1 MASHTRTDSAH
12 RDRLLAAM
20 AELVADRGYPAVTV
34 ADVVGLARVSKR
46 TFYQYFAD
54 REACFLAVYAA
65 AAEGPLRRIADAVT
79 ADDAPTDLREQVAR
93 GNRAYLDALAEQPA
107 LTRTLLTEISS
118 LGPRG
123 WPVRREVLARFADQL
138 SALVAAGVTRWGDED
153 GLSRPMA
160 LALVGGINEL
170 VLEAVESGRL
180 EHLPELAPTATDL
193 VVAVLEQS
201 AGRGRRSA
209 TSDGPSRGGAPDG

>member
-1 MASHTRTDSAH
+1 MASNTRPESAH

-20 AELVADRGYPAVTV
+20 AELVAERGYPAVTV

-46 TFYQYFAD
+46 TFYQHFGD

-65 AAEGPLRRIADAVT
+65 AAEGPLARIAEAVT
-79 ADDAPTDLREQVAR
+79 AADAPADLRAQVAR
-93 GNRAYLDALAEQPA
+93 GNQAYLAALSEQPA

-123 WPVRREVLARFADQL
+123 WAVRREVLGRFADQL
-138 SALVAAGVTRWGDED
+138 SSLVTAGVARWGAEVPEVA
-153 GLSRPMA
+153 GLTGLPRPMA

-170 VLEAVESGRL
+170 VLEAVESGRIDR
-180 EHLPELAPTATDL
+180 LPDLAPTATDL
-193 VVAVLEQS
+193 VVAVLE
-201 AGRGRRSA
+201 RSA
-209 TSDGPSRGGAPDG
+209 RSRA

>member
-20 AELVADRGYPAVTV
+20 AELVAERGYPAVTV
-34 ADVVGLARVSKR
+34 ADVVGHARVSKR
-46 TFYQYFAD
+46 TFYQHFAD

-65 AAEGPLRRIADAVT
+65 AAQGPLTRIAEAVT
-79 ADDAPTDLREQVAR
+79 ADDATPDLREQVAR
-93 GNRAYLDALAEQPA
+93 GNRAYLAALAEQPA

-123 WPVRREVLARFADQL
+123 WEVRREVLGRFADQL
-138 SALVAAGVTRWGDED
+138 STLVSAGVERWAGEAPDLA

-170 VLEAVESGRL
+170 VLEAVEGGRIDR
-180 EHLPELAPTATDL
+180 LPDLAPTATEL
-193 VVAVLEQS
+193 VVAVLE
-201 AGRGRRSA
+201 RSPRP
-209 TSDGPSRGGAPDG
+209 GIRPEG